1 MRGKGPDMLDAQLSQ
16 RPTDLGRTVAV
27 DIAGPGGAEILRA
40 AVVSYRHFF
49 NQFLFETLNLC
60 YLVFGHRKKAAPR
73 RGGGKAEAWRE
84 GTRTGKRLRPVST
97 QPETRVVRASEKFYF
112 FRS

>member
-1 MRGKGPDMLDAQLSQ
+1 MSQ
-16 RPTDLGRTVAV
+16 RPTNLGRTVAV
-27 DIAGPGGAEILRA
+27 DLAGPGGAEILRA
-40 AVVSYRHFF
+40 AVVSYRRFF

-60 YLVFGHRKKAAPR
+60 YLVFGRRKKAAPR
-73 RGGGKAEAWRE
+73 RGRGKAEAGE